1 MLESLTVL
9 WMPLLL
15 NFAVAIGCVLFLW
28 LISIPVRDV
37 SIIDMV
43 FAVIMCLIL
52 ANSAWLAPALGEA
65 DQLLMVV
72 VAIWALRVTAHLV
85 RRNWGHGEDVRYTK
99 LRSWVEGEWA
109 FHWLSLRKVFLLQGV
124 VLWFATLPAQV
135 AILLAEPLAPTFL
148 SIAGALIAL
157 TGVMIETIA
166 DVQLTAF
173 RADVSK
179 RGTVLQSGLWRY
191 SRHPNYF
198 GELCVWWGVFL
209 MACANPVVIVTVIG
223 PLAYSY
229 LIVNVTG
236 QATLDKK
243 LAREKPGYA
252 DYMER
257 TSGLVP
263 WPPKTVSRSAAE
275 D

>member
-1 MLESLTVL
+1 MTASLA
-9 WMPLLL
+9 LLYPAL
-15 NFAVAIGCVLFLW
+15 AINFAVAAGCVLLLW
-28 LISIPVRDV
+28 LVSIPLRDV

-43 FAVIMCLIL
+43 FALIMVLIL
-52 ANSAWLAPALGEA
+52 AASALNAPQLGAADRIMLGVIAL
-65 DQLLMVV
+65 
-72 VAIWALRVTAHLV
+72 WALRMTAHLV
-85 RRNWGHGEDVRYTK
+85 RRNWGHGEDPRYTK
-99 LRSWVEGEWA
+99 LRSWVAEGWP

-135 AILLAEPLAPTFL
+135 AILLPQPEAPTL
-148 SIAGALIAL
+148 LTALGAAVAL
-157 TGVMIETIA
+157 TGLLIETVA
-166 DVQLTAF
+166 DLQLTAF
-173 RADVSK
+173 RADPAN
-179 RGTVLQSGLWRY
+179 RGSVLDSGLWRY

-209 MACANPVVIVTVIG
+209 MACANPLALVTVIG
-223 PLAYSY
+223 PVVYSH

-252 DYMER
+252 AYMAR
-257 TSGLVP
+257 TSGLLP
-263 WPPKTVSRSAAE
+263 WPPRRGR